1 MSQNCYQRP
10 FTLKDLSKQFKS
22 SFSRKGKIFFVW
34 SIPCHWSLYIPF
46 ENIRKPL
53 FFDVFS
59 WYQKWPMAWNGLTNL
74 SFSKR
79 PWKVNQTIEYLESS
93 YFQNIF
99 ENTFRAFWII
109 FLKNMSSVFEKC
121 KFQIPISKC
130 RFQSCDFSLVL
141 WSLLGDIFEST
152 LILVVFIGSLF
163 WKYSNNGLVVK
174 ALDCRSSGP
183 VFKTTGWL
191 QSRLSLSSFWGR

>member
-1 MSQNCYQRP
+1 MFDP
-10 FTLKDLSKQFKS
+10 FHVTGLFIYPLKTSENPW
-22 SFSRKGKIFFVW
+22 FV
-34 SIPCHWSLYIPF
+34 
-46 ENIRKPL
+46 N
-53 FFDVFS
+53 VFS
-59 WYQKWPMAWNGLTNL
+59 WYQKWPVAWNGLTNL

-79 PWKVNQTIEYLESS
+79 PWKVNQIIEYLESS

-130 RFQSCDFSLVL
+130 RFQSYDFSLVL

-152 LILVVFIGSLF
+152 LILVVFIGWLF

-174 ALDCRSSGP
+174 VLDCRSRGP

-191 QSRLSLSSFWGR
+191 QSQLSLSSFWGR